1 MDCMWEGKEAD
12 EDKDNE
18 TQGEHFPV
26 LLFKITLGRS

>member
-26 LLFKITLGRS
+26 FKITLGRS